1 MSKQL
6 LIWDLPLRIFHWAF
20 AATIIGC
27 WVTHELGSDY
37 IDWHMQ
43 LGYVAMGLLLFRVLW
58 GFIGTKHSRFASFIP
73 TPHKIKHYLS
83 NSDIKHA
90 GHNPLGSLM
99 VFAMLLLV
107 LTQVGS
113 GLFVDDEIF
122 TTGPYFNALGD
133 SVDKVMATIHHNAFD
148 FIAVAIVFH
157 IAAVVFYQRVKKAN
171 LVKPMITGKKNS
183 IDVTEEDAISGSR
196 FLLALVIGLLCAG
209 FVYWLVVVNAPV
221 VEEFY

>member
-1 MSKQL
+1 MSKQVL
-6 LIWDLPLRIFHWAF
+6 VWDLPLRIFHWSF
-20 AATIIGC
+20 AASIIGC

-58 GFIGTKHSRFASFIP
+58 GFIGTKHARFASFFP
-73 TPHKIKHYLS
+73 TPGKIRHYLA
-83 NSDIKHA
+83 NSDEKHV

-99 VFAMLLLV
+99 VFTMLLLV
-107 LTQVGS
+107 LVQVSS

-122 TTGPYFNALGD
+122 TTGPYFNALGGEVD
-133 SVDKVMATIHHNAFD
+133 SLMNTLHHNAFD
-148 FIAVAIVFH
+148 FIAVAIVLH
-157 IAAVVFYQRVKKAN
+157 VIAVIFYQRVKKHN

-183 IDVTEEDAISGSR
+183 NDMKEVDAIAGSR
-196 FLLALVIGLLCAG
+196 LLLAIVLGLLCAG
-209 FVYWLVVVNAPV
+209 FVYWLVVINAPV